1 MCYLEM
7 SYLGTCDDPDIE
19 EYKPNQTKTLH
30 SIQNTDGWKLLYEV
44 FDSNNAKFY

>member
-1 MCYLEM
+1 M

-30 SIQNTDGWKLLYEV
+30 SIQNTD
-44 FDSNNAKFY
+44 F

>member
-1 MCYLEM
+1 M

-30 SIQNTDGWKLLYEV
+30 SIQNTDIWKLLYEV